1 MRVTRRYWAVAA
13 IVGVMVAWAIVL
25 QQAILLVG
33 TASIGA
39 WLLVRQYRFMRGVDA
54 TIGRL
59 TINLELDRSR
69 VVAEETSVGMLHVT
83 SERPAG
89 LSVRVAVSP
98 PTGATGETIACVLGP
113 DENLTQASFEVKWPI
128 AGRFHFDQ
136 PTVTVRDSL
145 GLFRQST
152 TVGSTP
158 SVTVEPRTP
167 RDIHVGE
174 GGNRLSAGFGEHE
187 GGRTGSGLTPAEVR
201 RYTPGDTFRRIDWK
215 ATARLDEPH
224 IREFEAEQDYKT
236 LLVVDH
242 RATMG
247 AGSTGR
253 RKLDFARQVALALV
267 ESTRELGDPLACY
280 TVGDEGVTN
289 AFRSSS
295 DDDQYRTVART
306 LRTLEPTTTEESGN
320 GIGSQSG
327 TQVLNP
333 GEARRTAQ
341 LLSGE
346 TEFENRLRPFF
357 ADAEQYVQRIVDE
370 PLFGAVRVASTT
382 PDSGARTIIIS
393 DDEHRTELLETVKAA
408 RGGDGHVVA
417 FITPSVL
424 YDSGTLAEIDDAYRR
439 YTEFEAFRRD
449 LAAVSRVNAY
459 EVGPADRLT
468 TVLAAGNATRR
479 AKQ

>member
-1 MRVTRRYWAVAA
+1 MRVTRRYWAIVAV
-13 IVGVMVAWAIVL
+13 VGVVVAWAIVL
-25 QQAILLVG
+25 EQAVLLVG
-33 TASIGA
+33 AAGIAA

-54 TIGRL
+54 TIERL
-59 TINLELDRSR
+59 TITLDLDRSR
-69 VVAEETSVGMLHVT
+69 VVAEETSVGTLHVT

-89 LSVRVAVSP
+89 LSLRVATSP
-98 PTGATGETIACVLGP
+98 PTGASGEPIVCELGP
-113 DENLTQASFEVKWPI
+113 DENLTQAGFEVTWPI
-128 AGRFHFDQ
+128 AGRFAFDA
-136 PTVTVRDSL
+136 PTITLRDSR
-145 GLFRQST
+145 GLFRQT
-152 TVGSTP
+152 TTAGPTP

-215 ATARLDEPH
+215 ATARLNEPH

-242 RATMG
+242 RAAMG
-247 AGSTGR
+247 AGPTGR

-267 ESTRELGDPLACY
+267 DSTRELGDPLACY

-295 DDDQYRTVART
+295 DDDQYQAVART
-306 LRTLEPTTTEESGN
+306 LRTLEPTTTDGSGN
-320 GIGSQSG
+320 DFGGEAG
-327 TQVLNP
+327 GEVLNP
-333 GEARRTAQ
+333 GEAGRTAQ

-346 TEFENRLRPFF
+346 TAFESRLRPFF
-357 ADAEQYVQRIVDE
+357 EDAEQYVQRIVDE
-370 PLFGAVRVASTT
+370 PLFGAVRVASTAL
-382 PDSGARTIIIS
+382 DSGARTIIIS
-393 DDEHRTELLETVKAA
+393 DDEHRTELLEAVKAA

-424 YDSGTLAEIDDAYRR
+424 YDSRTLADIDDAYRR

-449 LAAVSRVNAY
+449 LAAVSRVSAY
-459 EVGPADRLT
+459 EVGPTDRLT
-468 TVLAAGNATRR
+468 AVLAAGNAERR

>member
-1 MRVTRRYWAVAA
+1 MRVTSRYWAVTA
-13 IVGVMVAWAIVL
+13 IVGVVVAWAIVL
-25 QQAILLVG
+25 EQAILLVG
-33 TASIGA
+33 ATGMAA
-39 WLLVRQYRFMRGVDA
+39 WLLVRQYRFMRGVNV
-54 TIGRL
+54 TIGQI

-69 VVAEETSVGMLHVT
+69 VVAEETSVGTLHVR

-98 PTGATGETIACVLGP
+98 PTGATGENIACVLGP
-113 DENLTQASFEVKWPI
+113 DQNLTQAGFDVTWPI
-128 AGRFHFDQ
+128 AGRFEFDA
-136 PTVTVRDSL
+136 PAITVRDSL

-152 TVGSTP
+152 TGGPTP

-174 GGNRLSAGFGEHE
+174 GGSRLSAGFGEHE
-187 GGRTGSGLTPAEVR
+187 GGRTGTGLTPAEVR

-247 AGSTGR
+247 AGPTGR
-253 RKLDFARQVALALV
+253 RKLDFARQVALALI

-295 DDDQYRTVART
+295 DDDQYRAVART
-306 LRTLEPTTTEESGN
+306 LRTLEPTTTDESGN

-333 GEARRTAQ
+333 GEAGRTAQ
-341 LLSGE
+341 LLSGK
-346 TEFENRLRPFF
+346 TDFENRLRPFF
-357 ADAEQYVQRIVDE
+357 EDAEQYVQRIVDE
-370 PLFGAVRVASTT
+370 PLFGALRVASTT
-382 PDSGARTIIIS
+382 LDGGARTIIIS
-393 DDEHRTELLETVKAA
+393 DDEHRTELLEAVKSA

-424 YDSGTLAEIDDAYRR
+424 YDSRTLAEIDDAYRR
-439 YTEFEAFRRD
+439 YTEFEAFRRQ
-449 LAAVSRVNAY
+449 LAAVSRVSAY
-459 EVGPADRLT
+459 EVGPTDRLT
-468 TVLAAGNATRR
+468 TVLAAGKAERR